1 MKFIESNYKALLMFF
16 FVIMVSCNEQDNQQ
30 QQTIQQNPGDENVVK
45 LTDAQLKNAPIET
58 MTLSNQ
64 SISQILRLNGKIDV
78 PPQNIQS
85 VSAAL
90 GGYLKSTNLIAGMPV
105 SKGEVIA
112 IIENPEFIKLQ
123 QDYLTAKSKYQ
134 FAELDFNRQKTLNE
148 SKASSDKVMQLAK
161 AEMDNQQIQMNAIAQ
176 SLRLVNINPAQV
188 SAERITKSAPLYS
201 SITGYVS
208 KINVNIGKYVTASDV
223 LFELVNPDRV
233 YLNLSVFEKDLQKL
247 TIGQRLSAFNNTE
260 PEKRYEGT
268 IQLISRNI
276 DEQGMATVQCA
287 LVGNDKRLVPGSYMN
302 AEIAVATS
310 FEDAVP
316 AESVV
321 NFEGKNYLFVE
332 ESKQVYRLVP
342 VEIGLEENGY
352 VQVMNAAE
360 LAGKNI
366 VIKNA
371 YTLLMKLKNTE
382 GEE

>member
-1 MKFIESNYKALLMFF
+1 MKYIESIYKALLMFF
-16 FVIMVSCNEQDNQQ
+16 FIIMVSCQTNEPKD
-30 QQTIQQNPGDENVVK
+30 QQTITQDAVDESLVK
-45 LTDAQLKNAPIET
+45 LTDAQLKNAAIQT
-58 MTLSNQ
+58 MSISNQ
-64 SISQILRLNGKIDV
+64 SISQILRINGKIDV
-78 PPQNIQS
+78 PPQNMQS

-90 GGYLKSTNLIAGMPV
+90 GGYLKSTDLIAGKPV
-105 SKGEVIA
+105 SKGQVIA

-188 SAERITKSAPLYS
+188 TADRISKSAPLYS
-201 SITGYVS
+201 SISGYVS
-208 KINVNIGKYVTASDV
+208 KINVNIGKYVAASDV

-247 TIGQRLSAFNNTE
+247 TIGQRLSAYSNSE
-260 PEKRYEGT
+260 PDKRYDGT
-268 IQLISRNI
+268 IQLISRSI
-276 DEQGMATVQCA
+276 DEQGMAMVQCA
-287 LVGNDKRLVPGSYMN
+287 LNGSDKRLVPGTYMN
-302 AEIAVATS
+302 AEIAASTS
-310 FEDAVP
+310 FGDAVP
-316 AESVV
+316 EESVV
-321 NFEGKNYLFVE
+321 NFEGKNYLFVQ
-332 ESKQVYRLVP
+332 ESKLAYRLVP
-342 VEIGLEENGY
+342 VEIGLEDNGY
-352 VQVMNAAE
+352 VQVKNAAE
-360 LAGKNI
+360 LIGKNI

>member
-1 MKFIESNYKALLMFF
+1 MKYIESIYKALPMFF
-16 FVIMVSCNEQDNQQ
+16 FIIMVSCQTNEPKD
-30 QQTIQQNPGDENVVK
+30 QQTITQDAVDESLVK
-45 LTDAQLKNAPIET
+45 LTDAQLKNAAIET
-58 MTLSNQ
+58 MSISNQ
-64 SISQILRLNGKIDV
+64 SISQILRINGKIDV
-78 PPQNIQS
+78 PPQNMQS

-90 GGYLKSTNLIAGMPV
+90 GGYLKSTDLIAGKPV
-105 SKGEVIA
+105 SKGQVIA

-188 SAERITKSAPLYS
+188 TADRISKSAPLYS
-201 SITGYVS
+201 SINGYVS
-208 KINVNIGKYVTASDV
+208 KINVNIGKYVAASDV

-247 TIGQRLSAFNNTE
+247 TIGQRLSAYSNSE
-260 PEKRYEGT
+260 PGKRYDGT
-268 IQLISRNI
+268 IQLISRSI
-276 DEQGMATVQCA
+276 DEQGMAMVQCA
-287 LVGNDKRLVPGSYMN
+287 LNGSDKRLVPGTYMN
-302 AEIAVATS
+302 AEIAVSTS

-316 AESVV
+316 EESVV
-321 NFEGKNYLFVE
+321 NFEGKNYLFVQ
-332 ESKQVYRLVP
+332 ESKLAYRLVP
-342 VEIGLEENGY
+342 VEIGLEDNGY
-352 VQVMNAAE
+352 VQVKNAAE
-360 LAGKNI
+360 LIGKNI
-366 VIKNA
+366 VVKNA

>member
-1 MKFIESNYKALLMFF
+1 MKYIKSIYKALLMFF
-16 FVIMVSCNEQDNQQ
+16 FIIMVSCQTNEPKDQQIITQDAV
-30 QQTIQQNPGDENVVK
+30 DESLVK
-45 LTDAQLKNAPIET
+45 LTDAQLKNAAIQT
-58 MTLSNQ
+58 MSISNQ
-64 SISQILRLNGKIDV
+64 SVSQILRINGKIDV
-78 PPQNIQS
+78 PPQNMQS

-90 GGYLKSTNLIAGMPV
+90 GGYLKSTELIAGKPV
-105 SKGEVIA
+105 SKGQVIA

-188 SAERITKSAPLYS
+188 TADRISKSAPLYS
-201 SITGYVS
+201 SISGYVS
-208 KINVNIGKYVTASDV
+208 KINVNIGKYVAASDV

-247 TIGQRLSAFNNTE
+247 TIGQRLSAYSNSE
-260 PEKRYEGT
+260 PDKRYDGT
-268 IQLISRNI
+268 IQLISRSI
-276 DEQGMATVQCA
+276 DEQGMAMVQCA
-287 LVGNDKRLVPGSYMN
+287 LNGSDKRLVPGTYIN
-302 AEIAVATS
+302 AEIAVSTS

-316 AESVV
+316 EESVV
-321 NFEGKNYLFVE
+321 NFEGKNYLFVQ
-332 ESKQVYRLVP
+332 ESKLAYRLVP

-352 VQVMNAAE
+352 VQVKNAVE
-360 LAGKNI
+360 LIGKNI

>member
-1 MKFIESNYKALLMFF
+1 MKYIKSIYKALLMFF
-16 FVIMVSCNEQDNQQ
+16 FIIMVSCQTNEPKDQQIITQDAV
-30 QQTIQQNPGDENVVK
+30 DESLVK
-45 LTDAQLKNAPIET
+45 LTDAQLKNAAIQT
-58 MTLSNQ
+58 MSISNQ
-64 SISQILRLNGKIDV
+64 SVSQILRINGKIDV
-78 PPQNIQS
+78 PPQNMQS

-90 GGYLKSTNLIAGMPV
+90 GGYLKSTELIAGKPV
-105 SKGEVIA
+105 SKGQVIA

-188 SAERITKSAPLYS
+188 TADRISKSAPLYS
-201 SITGYVS
+201 SISGYVS
-208 KINVNIGKYVTASDV
+208 KINVNIGKYVAASDV

-247 TIGQRLSAFNNTE
+247 TIGQRLSAYSNSE
-260 PEKRYEGT
+260 PDKRYDGT
-268 IQLISRNI
+268 IQLISRSI
-276 DEQGMATVQCA
+276 DEQGMAMVQCA
-287 LVGNDKRLVPGSYMN
+287 LNGSDKRLVPGTYIN
-302 AEIAVATS
+302 AEIAVSTS

-316 AESVV
+316 EESVV
-321 NFEGKNYLFVE
+321 NFEGKNYLFVQ
-332 ESKQVYRLVP
+332 ESKLAYRLVP
-342 VEIGLEENGY
+342 VEIGLEDNGY
-352 VQVMNAAE
+352 VQVKNAVE
-360 LAGKNI
+360 LIGKNI

>member
-1 MKFIESNYKALLMFF
+1 MKYIKSIFKALLMFF
-16 FVIMVSCNEQDNQQ
+16 FIIMVSCQTNEPKD
-30 QQTIQQNPGDENVVK
+30 QQTITQDAVDESLVK
-45 LTDAQLKNAPIET
+45 LTDAQLKNAAIQT
-58 MTLSNQ
+58 MSISNQ
-64 SISQILRLNGKIDV
+64 SISQILRINGKIDV
-78 PPQNIQS
+78 PPQNMQS

-90 GGYLKSTNLIAGMPV
+90 GGYLKSTDLIAGKPV
-105 SKGEVIA
+105 SKGQVIA

-188 SAERITKSAPLYS
+188 TADRISKSAPLYS
-201 SITGYVS
+201 SISGYVS
-208 KINVNIGKYVTASDV
+208 KINVNIGKYVAASDV

-247 TIGQRLSAFNNTE
+247 TIGQRLSAYSNSE
-260 PEKRYEGT
+260 PDKRYDGT
-268 IQLISRNI
+268 IQLISRSI
-276 DEQGMATVQCA
+276 DEQGMAMVQCA
-287 LVGNDKRLVPGSYMN
+287 LNGSDKRLVPGTYMN
-302 AEIAVATS
+302 AEIAVSTS

-316 AESVV
+316 EESVV
-321 NFEGKNYLFVE
+321 NFEGKNYLFVQ
-332 ESKQVYRLVP
+332 ESKLAYRLVP

-352 VQVMNAAE
+352 VQVKNAAE
-360 LAGKNI
+360 LIGKNI

>member
-1 MKFIESNYKALLMFF
+1 MKYKKSIYKALLMFF
-16 FVIMVSCNEQDNQQ
+16 FTIMVSCQTNEPKD
-30 QQTIQQNPGDENVVK
+30 QQTITQDAVDESLVK
-45 LTDAQLKNAPIET
+45 LTDAQLKNAAIQT
-58 MTLSNQ
+58 MSISNQ
-64 SISQILRLNGKIDV
+64 SISQILRINGKIDV
-78 PPQNIQS
+78 PPQNMQS

-90 GGYLKSTNLIAGMPV
+90 GGYLKNTDLIAGKPV
-105 SKGEVIA
+105 SKGQVIA

-188 SAERITKSAPLYS
+188 TADRISKSAPLYS
-201 SITGYVS
+201 SISGYVS
-208 KINVNIGKYVTASDV
+208 KINVNIGKYVAASDV

-247 TIGQRLSAFNNTE
+247 TIGQRLSAYSNSE
-260 PEKRYEGT
+260 PDKRYDGT
-268 IQLISRNI
+268 IQLISRSI
-276 DEQGMATVQCA
+276 DEQGMAMVQCA
-287 LVGNDKRLVPGSYMN
+287 LNGSDKRLVPGTYMN
-302 AEIAVATS
+302 AEIAVSTS

-316 AESVV
+316 EESVV
-321 NFEGKNYLFVE
+321 NFEGKNYLFVK
-332 ESKQVYRLVP
+332 ESKLAYRLVP

-352 VQVMNAAE
+352 VQVKNAAE
-360 LAGKNI
+360 LIGKNI